1 MRFKIISILALA
13 VFGLISCTR
22 TQTDVRGAE
31 PSPAPSQSPT
41 GGTNIIANTGRVLF
55 LKNCAHCHGADARG
69 DEGPDLHALDDSD
82 QWIAN
87 RIRDGKKGKM
97 TAFGGKLQPADID
110 ALVAYLHTLK

>member
-1 MRFKIISILALA
+1 
-13 VFGLISCTR
+13 
-22 TQTDVRGAE
+22 
-31 PSPAPSQSPT
+31 
-41 GGTNIIANTGRVLF
+41 
-55 LKNCAHCHGADARG
+55 
-69 DEGPDLHALDDSD
+69 LHALDFSD